1 MSNKTSKDN
10 TSGISEKRSLS
21 DRFSNINPMQRLWF
35 AIWAVLTILFSIWAG
50 NYWLLLFIILF
61 LDIYITKFLPWSFWK
76 KSNNKA
82 LKKVMEWVDAIL
94 FALIAVYFINTFFFQ
109 NYQIPSSSLEK
120 SLLVGDFL
128 AVSKMSYG
136 PRSPMTPLS
145 FPLAQ
150 HTMPFIGGKSYIE
163 KPQWKY
169 HRLKGFGDIKR
180 NDIVVFNFPA
190 GDTVALNMQAVD
202 YYTLAKYNA
211 NGSEGIKADR
221 RTYGEVVYRP
231 VDRRENYVKRC
242 VGLPGETIQLKD
254 DEVYI
259 DGNHIDN
266 PKLSQLTYMI
276 HTDGTVISDD
286 VFSKMGVSKDDY
298 LVMNNY
304 GQNTQ
309 RNQDLTEIDSLTMSN
324 SGLSARNGVNGR
336 VYFGIPLTQEM
347 ISILKE
353 KPYVWDVIKEKES
366 PGDSYYYP
374 IDYDTNWTRDNYG
387 PLWIPKKGETI
398 SFDTNIDYKVAAYER
413 CIKNYEG
420 NDFEYHN
427 GKVFINGQESDSYT
441 FKLDYYFM
449 MGDNRHNS
457 ADSRAWGFVPEDH
470 VVGKPMLI
478 WLSLDKDKSWLGGKV
493 RWRRLFTSA
502 KK

>member
-1 MSNKTSKDN
+1 MSDQTSKNRNFNERVKD
-10 TSGISEKRSLS
+10 SKPSQKI
-21 DRFSNINPMQRLWF
+21 WF
-35 AIWAVLTILFSIWAG
+35 AVWTVLVLLFAIWAG
-50 NYWLLLFIILF
+50 NYWLLLILIPLF
-61 LDIYITKFLPWSFWK
+61 DIYISKYIPWAFWK
-76 KSNNKA
+76 KSENKA
-82 LKKVMEWVDAIL
+82 FKKTMEWVDAIL
-94 FALIAVYFINTFFFQ
+94 FALVAVYFINTFFFQ

-128 AVSKMSYG
+128 AVSKMSFG

-150 HTMPFIGGKSYIE
+150 HTMPVVGGKSYIE

-169 HRLKGFGDIKR
+169 HRLKGFGDVKR

-202 YYTLAKYNA
+202 YYTLTKYNS
-211 NGSEGIKADR
+211 NGSEGIKSDR
-221 RTYGEVVYRP
+221 RTYGKVVYRP

-242 VGLPGETIQLKD
+242 IGLPGETIELRD

-259 DGNHIDN
+259 DGTHIVS
-266 PKLSQLTYMI
+266 PELSQLTYMI
-276 HTDGTVISDD
+276 HTDGTLISNE
-286 VFSKMGVSKDDY
+286 VFEELGVSKDDY
-298 LVMNNY
+298 LVVNNY
-304 GQNTQ
+304 GQTTQ
-309 RNQDLTEIDSLTMSN
+309 RMQDLTGIDSLTMAN
-324 SGLSARNGVNGR
+324 SGLSARSGNNGR
-336 VYFGIPLTQEM
+336 VYFSIPLTKQMVSE
-347 ISILKE
+347 LKA
-353 KPYVWDVIKEKES
+353 KPFVWDVIKDDEQ
-366 PGDSYYYP
+366 PGSSYYYP
-374 IDYDTNWTRDNYG
+374 IDYKTNWTRADFG

-398 SFDTNIDYKVAAYER
+398 VFDDNVDYKVAAYER

-427 GKVFINGQESDSYT
+427 GRVFINGEEVSSYT
-441 FKLDYYFM
+441 FKMDYYFM

-478 WLSLDKDKSWLGGKV
+478 WLSLDKDKSWLGGKI
-493 RWRRLFTSA
+493 RWKRLFTNA
-502 KK
+502 NK